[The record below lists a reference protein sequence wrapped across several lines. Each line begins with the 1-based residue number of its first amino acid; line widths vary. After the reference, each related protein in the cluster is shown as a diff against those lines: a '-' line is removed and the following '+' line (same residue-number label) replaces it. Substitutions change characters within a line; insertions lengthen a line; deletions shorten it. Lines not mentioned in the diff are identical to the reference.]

1 MSATES
7 ATQRRRKVHVPF
19 DTMTCPLEGCEV
31 RGAVPGVKRHAKV
44 LHNEGA
50 EAKFFE
56 TYEWPPNRTGERAAL
71 AEAVEAAESN
81 EDINVDVLRNLAR
94 ERGVSSA
101 GLKKPE
107 LIEALASPSKG

>member
-19 DTMTCPLEGCEV
+19 DSMTCPVPGCETH
-31 RGAVPGVKRHAKV
+31 GAVPGVKRHAKTV
-44 LHNEGA
+44 HGEG
-50 EAKFFE
+50 KPGHGVFE
-56 TYEWPPNRTGERAAL
+56 TYEWPPNRTGELAAI

-81 EDINVDVLRNLAR
+81 EDINVDTLRALAR
-94 ERGVSSA
+94 EKGVSSA

-107 LIEALASPSKG
+107 LIEALSS